1 MLDRRGCGGSGGLG
15 CSDAKLDAAKGWR
28 QKKCGVNCDNIKAI
42 PQLTTSTQRFVKMAD
57 TEERPAKM
65 RKLDNTETTSDEAEA
80 QPQFVPNTTEPATN
94 GTNGADTAPAST
106 HDHPLRIEQALLSPE
121 AKAAID
127 TTMADHLSKNPEMSK
142 SQQKKIRKK
151 LEWEAGKDARK
162 AYQKSKDATKKAIK
176 AAEKAQLAAAGLL
189 PPPVKKSRAP
199 TQIGVP
205 LTLLIDCDFDKYM
218 LDKEIMSLGQQIT
231 RSYSD
236 VKNGRYRA
244 NMVISSFGG
253 RMKERYDTVLAKHH
267 ESWKGVTFTDKFFT
281 EAAKDAHEKMISK
294 AGGRLAGA
302 LAGQE
307 QLEREKAKDK
317 ADAESGAFGVEGDEP
332 PSKAAEKSANTDTT
346 ASSHPSASLPTSPQ
360 LVYLSSD
367 SEHTLDRLQPYTTYI
382 IGGIVDKNRHKGL
395 CHKRAVE
402 LGIPTAKLPIGEYM
416 EMQSRTVLATNHVV
430 EIMVNWLEEG
440 DWGKAFLKAIPKRK
454 EATLRRMREHNEKD
468 GVQNGERDV
477 EGEEEDV
484 VDEQKAADATS
495 EPATEAGHNAEATI

>member
-15 CSDAKLDAAKGWR
+15 CVGANLFAAGDGR
-28 QKKCGVNCDNIKAI
+28 QKKCGVYQDNIKATSR
-42 PQLTTSTQRFVKMAD
+42 LTTSAERFFKMAYS
-57 TEERPAKM
+57 EERPAKM
-65 RKLDNTETTSDEAEA
+65 RKLDNNEALAAEADA
-80 QPQFVPNTTEPATN
+80 QPQFALNTSSPVTN
-94 GTNGADTAPAST
+94 ETNGAGTAPASA

-127 TTMADHLSKNPEMSK
+127 ATMAGHLLKNPEMSK

-199 TQIGVP
+199 TPINVP
-205 LTLLIDCDFDKYM
+205 VTLLIDCDFDRYM

-236 VKNGRYRA
+236 VKGGRYRA

-267 ESWKGVTFTDKFFT
+267 ESWKGVTFTEKFFT

-317 ADAESGAFGVEGDEP
+317 SDAESGVLGVEGDEP
-332 PSKAAEKSANTDTT
+332 PPKAEKKVAEPDTET
-346 ASSHPSASLPTSPQ
+346 STPSVPIPSEPQ

-468 GVQNGERDV
+468 GVQNEENDV
-477 EGEEEDV
+477 EEEEEEV
-484 VDEQKAADATS
+484 VDEGKAEGAAN
-495 EPATEAGHNAEATI
+495 EPATGTEKNAEATI